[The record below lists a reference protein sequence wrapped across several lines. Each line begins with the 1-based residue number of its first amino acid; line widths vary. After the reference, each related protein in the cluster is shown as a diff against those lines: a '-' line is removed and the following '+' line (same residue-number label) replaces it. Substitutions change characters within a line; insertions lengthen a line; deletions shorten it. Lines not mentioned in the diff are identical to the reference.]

1 MDNNL
6 TMRMG
11 AFLKKEQPTDKE
23 IIDAAEILLQLDP
36 GRERGIYNS
45 ACQRPQSLL
54 PWVRADLQKFYKI
67 RMDGITNAEVG
78 QYVDETE
85 KVVIEDLQQ
94 KPEGIE
100 SVAIPDNPAIVSVR
114 GKRADH
120 DSLPDDIKALWEDNA
135 KRWQKM
141 RELHNQLA
149 LMVAKPG
156 YQKCDGYELCY
167 TLRQTDNALRSAYKQ
182 YDEYKEPDHPE
193 TPEEKAQRIV
203 KEVGA
208 ARTCI
213 SRTLAKETLADKDVD
228 KLQEAVNTLIEN
240 KANIKP
246 ETIEKLKAAGVNIS
260 EDNEQGATD

>member
-6 TMRMG
+6 TMRIG
-11 AFLKKEQPTDKE
+11 AFLKVEHPTDKQ
-23 IIDAAEILLQLDP
+23 IIDAAEMLLQLDP
-36 GRERGIYNS
+36 GRERGVYNS

-67 RMDGITNAEVG
+67 RVAGITNAEVG
-78 QYVDETE
+78 KYIEETE
-85 KVVIEDLQQ
+85 KVVVEDLQQ

-100 SVAIPDNPAIVSVR
+100 VATTDNLAVTSER

-120 DSLPDDIKALWEDNA
+120 DTLPDNIKALWDDNA

-149 LMVAKPG
+149 LMVLKSD
-156 YQKCDGYELCY
+156 YQQCDGYELCY
-167 TLRQTDNALRSAYKQ
+167 ALRQADNALRSAYKQ

-193 TPEEKAQRIV
+193 TPEEKAQRIIR
-203 KEVGA
+203 ETGA

-213 SRTLAKETLADKDVD
+213 SRTLTKEELADKDVD
-228 KLQEAVNTLIEN
+228 KLQAAVNTLVEN

-246 ETIEKLKAAGVNIS
+246 ETIGKLKAAGVTIP
-260 EDNEQGATD
+260 EDYEQGQTD

>member
-6 TMRMG
+6 TMKMG
-11 AFLKKEQPTDKE
+11 AFLKKEKPSDKE
-23 IIDAAEILLQLDP
+23 IIDAAEMLLQLDP
-36 GRERGIYNS
+36 GRERGVYNS
-45 ACQRPQSLL
+45 ACKRPQSLL
-54 PWVRADLQKFYKI
+54 PWVRADLQKFYRI

-78 QYVDETE
+78 QYIDETE
-85 KVVIEDLQQ
+85 KVVVEDLQQ

-100 SVAIPDNPAIVSVR
+100 SVDTSDNPAIVSVR

-120 DSLPDDIKALWEDNA
+120 DSLPDNIKALWNENA

-141 RELHNQLA
+141 RELHSQLA

-156 YQKCDGYELCY
+156 YQQCDGYELCY

-193 TPEEKAQRIV
+193 TPEEKAQRIIR
-203 KEVGA
+203 ETGA

-213 SRTLAKETLADKDVD
+213 SRTLTKEELADKDVD
-228 KLQEAVNTLIEN
+228 KLQAAVNTLVEN

-246 ETIEKLKAAGVNIS
+246 ETIEKLKAAGVTIP
-260 EDNEQGATD
+260 EDYEQGQTD

>member
-6 TMRMG
+6 TMRIG
-11 AFLKKEQPTDKE
+11 AFLKVEHPTDKQ
-23 IIDAAEILLQLDP
+23 IIDAAEMLLQLDP

-67 RMDGITNAEVG
+67 RVAGITNAEVG
-78 QYVDETE
+78 KYIEETE
-85 KVVIEDLQQ
+85 KVVVEDLQQ

-100 SVAIPDNPAIVSVR
+100 VATTDNPAVTSER

-120 DSLPDDIKALWEDNA
+120 DTLPDNIKALWDDNA

-149 LMVAKPG
+149 LMVAKPS
-156 YQKCDGYELCY
+156 YQQCDGYELCY

-193 TPEEKAQRIV
+193 TPEEKVQRIIR
-203 KEVGA
+203 ETGA

-213 SRTLAKETLADKDVD
+213 SRTLTKEELADKDVD
-228 KLQEAVNTLIEN
+228 KLQAAVNTLVEN

-246 ETIEKLKAAGVNIS
+246 ETIGKLKAAGVTIPEN
-260 EDNEQGATD
+260 NEQGTAD

>member
-1 MDNNL
+1 
-6 TMRMG
+6 MRMG
-11 AFLKKEQPTDKE
+11 AFLKKEQPSDKE

-120 DSLPDDIKALWEDNA
+120 DRCLTTSRLYGRTTPSAGRRCA
-135 KRWQKM
+135 S
-141 RELHNQLA
+141 
-149 LMVAKPG
+149 
-156 YQKCDGYELCY
+156 Y
-167 TLRQTDNALRSAYKQ
+167 T
-182 YDEYKEPDHPE
+182 
-193 TPEEKAQRIV
+193 
-203 KEVGA
+203 
-208 ARTCI
+208 I
-213 SRTLAKETLADKDVD
+213 SWR
-228 KLQEAVNTLIEN
+228 
-240 KANIKP
+240 
-246 ETIEKLKAAGVNIS
+246 
-260 EDNEQGATD
+260 